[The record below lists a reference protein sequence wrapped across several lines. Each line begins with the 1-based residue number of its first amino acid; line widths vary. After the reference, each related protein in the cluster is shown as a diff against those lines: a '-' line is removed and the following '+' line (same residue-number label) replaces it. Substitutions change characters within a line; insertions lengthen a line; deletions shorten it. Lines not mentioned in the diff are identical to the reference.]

1 MSRKSTSKIRSG
13 LVRELSKAIE
23 TSQVSSCNRDFDVEK
38 EVRHNYEHMPHW
50 KPDGDHHRDDDGFVP
65 DKSAEVSVKEGMIVM
80 KHEETVGF
88 AKDEDEDDPL
98 VSLPVSQSPRIAEK
112 NSYDESMP
120 ELVGEVEHS
129 STTCETSNENPLPEQ
144 SKITVGEEEIVDHK
158 KKVACA
164 EDDELLSDLT
174 EEEKEVRVIA
184 GNEEKDAVS
193 KMTMIADAQADLQNY
208 SSAAGI
214 VAFSS
219 SSSSWSTS
227 MESTRQKFNYPG
239 WEQDVSRMNEK
250 CNRLKNDYGNT
261 AAVTSIRSI
270 DLLCKEVSQECLNQM
285 KMKQNLYVNDRSHP
299 NLQRLDALELNY
311 TGWEEDKRKME
322 DIHVYQSQLS
332 FDTNFNALLRKQE
345 ILNPPKSNLVDEEI
359 GSGLILTY
367 PGHERDM
374 MLIRKRAKE
383 NPNVVEIMLDEMKT
397 KQKIYIRESI
407 ADKLLPAQLQRRGPE
422 VLGTRYHK
430 ISPSEREKIL
440 VDGWAYFYGKQQ

>member
-1 MSRKSTSKIRSG
+1 MIRSG
-13 LVRELSKAIE
+13 LVQDLSEAIE
-23 TSQVSSCNRDFDVEK
+23 KSRVSSSNRDYDVED
-38 EVRHNYEHMPHW
+38 EVRNSYEHIPHW
-50 KPDGDHHRDDDGFVP
+50 KPHVNHDGFVP
-65 DKSAEVSVKEGMIVM
+65 NESAEVPVEEVMIIM
-80 KHEETVGF
+80 EDKDTVGF
-88 AKDEDEDDPL
+88 AKDDDDPL
-98 VSLPVSQSPRIAEK
+98 VSLPVSQSPPFAEK
-112 NSYDESMP
+112 NSNDKIMP
-120 ELVGEVEHS
+120 EFMGEVENS
-129 STTCETSNENPLPEQ
+129 STSCTMNTTEKSDEIPLPVQ
-144 SKITVGEEEIVDHK
+144 SKITAGEEEIMDHK
-158 KKVACA
+158 KKVGFAD
-164 EDDELLSDLT
+164 DDELLSELT

-193 KMTMIADAQADLQNY
+193 NMTMIADAQADLQNY

-227 MESTRQKFNYPG
+227 SEKTRQKFSYPE

-250 CNRLKNDYGNT
+250 CNRLKNEYGNT
-261 AAVTSIRSI
+261 AAVISIRSI

-285 KMKQNLYVNDRSHP
+285 KMKQNLYENDRSHP

-311 TGWEEDKRKME
+311 TGCEEDKRKME

-345 ILNPPKSNLVDEEI
+345 ILNPPKLNLVDEEI
-359 GSGLILTY
+359 RSGLILTY

-374 MLIRKRAKE
+374 MLIRKLAKE

-422 VLGTRYHK
+422 VLGMRYHE